1 MLACLCQHL
10 LMLVE
15 VCVCVYEFKV
25 WGWQWFSIFF
35 LALLTQCN
43 FLLLNLRKELY
54 FSEIKLKSSSVIQL
68 SGFSVSII

>member
-1 MLACLCQHL
+1 MVLN
-10 LMLVE
+10 
-15 VCVCVYEFKV
+15 
-25 WGWQWFSIFF
+25 FF